1 MGLANKCA
9 IASRVDCFSVDPT
22 PKFGEA
28 LKDQVEERLKF
39 LASGTKPRKNK
50 EAMDEV
56 LKELKA
62 DGLFYGDK
70 VQVAKEH
77 QSDAED
83 SDDVDMKTDSKKKA
97 KVADS
102 DDEES
107 DDVAEKKR
115 DKKNKDKKDK
125 KDKKS
130 KKAKE
135 SSDEEESDSE
145 VEKSKK
151 KDKKRQKK

>member
-1 MGLANKCA
+1 MG
-9 IASRVDCFSVDPT
+9 FSVDPT

-77 QSDAED
+77 QSDAEE

-115 DKKNKDKKDK
+115 DKKNKDKK
-125 KDKKS
+125 
-130 KKAKE
+130 AKE